1 MDEYNRYNRST
12 TYENF
17 MYLIVPVP
25 NPEKKTLAVKYASH
39 QHSYFSKLAV
49 QVSKKSTDSIMEVID
64 AAKEQL
70 EVT

>member
-1 MDEYNRYNRST
+1 
-12 TYENF
+12 